1 MLGMTITSSM
11 ATKKIGV
18 DKMMGRFRN
27 SDMTERDLDNLE
39 FLLTASNETIADW
52 FSKMEPDDIDYAF
65 ELLEMAK
72 LELVDQAT
80 ELTDLSEANDA
91 LSKIMEKR

>member
-1 MLGMTITSSM
+1 MLATIIMKNM
-11 ATKKIGV
+11 AIRKTGV

-27 SDMTERDLDNLE
+27 SDMTQRDLDNLE
-39 FLLTASNETIADW
+39 FLLTASTEVIGDW

>member
-1 MLGMTITSSM
+1 M

>member
-1 MLGMTITSSM
+1 M
-11 ATKKIGV
+11 ATRKIGV
-18 DKMMGRFRN
+18 NIMMNRFRN
-27 SDMTERDLDNLE
+27 SDMSERDLDNLE
-39 FLLTASNETIADW
+39 FLLTASTEVIVDW
-52 FSKMEPDDIDYAF
+52 FNTVEPDDIDYAF